1 MDDKEIEEV
10 LLNLGLKISEP
21 PQAQEKFHILAT
33 SPQNFP
39 ILEIIRPQD
48 SSRFHL
54 RVMGTGIAPE
64 HKMGLDIAILPP
76 F

>member
-10 LLNLGLKISEP
+10 SLNLGLKISEP
-21 PQAQEKFHILAT
+21 SQAQEKFHVLTT

-48 SSRFHL
+48 S
-54 RVMGTGIAPE
+54 
-64 HKMGLDIAILPP
+64 
-76 F
+76 

>member
-1 MDDKEIEEV
+1 MNDKEIEEV
-10 LLNLGLKISEP
+10 LLNLGLKISKP

-64 HKMGLDIAILPP
+64 RKMGLDIAILPP

>member
-10 LLNLGLKISEP
+10 LLNLGLKISKP
-21 PQAQEKFHILAT
+21 PQAQEKFHILTT

-48 SSRFHL
+48 SSRFYL
-54 RVMGTGIAPE
+54 IVMEYRNSTRTQKRIRE
-64 HKMGLDIAILPP
+64 HEDR
-76 F
+76 